1 MKYNE
6 MHLVSLS
13 QAIPYGLSRRRAAS
27 QHRGWRSVANK
38 KRKSIN
44 KFFSVYLSKI
54 KLPQIKRKRKEE

>member
-6 MHLVSLS
+6 TFPLP
-13 QAIPYGLSRRRAAS
+13 QAVPYGLSRRRAAS
-27 QHRGWRSVANK
+27 QYREWRSIANK

-54 KLPQIKRKRKEE
+54 KLPQIKRKRKEEE